1 MSDPMIFLINDGRNE
16 KLHAHNKLFD
26 DPGRPGLRGDGQ
38 AAERPETEEKYGW
51 ICVDW
56 DRNNASDRKR
66 PYRQP
71 ATQKNINCR

>member
-26 DPGRPGLRGDGQ
+26 DPGRAGLRGDGQ

-56 DRNNASDRKR
+56 DRNHSPHRKWSYSQPSASENLD
-66 PYRQP
+66 
-71 ATQKNINCR
+71 CR